1 MKRFNIDFILFNM
14 NTKQKEVNLL
24 NIQMWTTI
32 IYIGSLFISIS
43 LTYNDKQNLL
53 NKKGFYNENQSQKLS
68 IGNRWLVLFLTF
80 SYLFINYKNINL
92 AKEKGQKLWPFY
104 LQVFSSELS
113 TLAAIIVLYVVIKT
127 AGEQYSI
134 VSGIENPT
142 L

>member
-1 MKRFNIDFILFNM
+1 MKRLYFDFILFNM
-14 NTKQKEVNLL
+14 NTKQKEINLL

-43 LTYNDKQNLL
+43 LTYNDKQSLL
-53 NKKGFYNENQSQKLS
+53 GKKSLYSDNQSQKIS

-80 SYLFINYKNINL
+80 SYLFVNYKNINL
-92 AKEKGQKLWPFY
+92 AKEKSQKLWPFY
-104 LQVFSSELS
+104 LQSFASELS

-127 AGEQYSI
+127 EGEQYSI

>member
-1 MKRFNIDFILFNM
+1 M
-14 NTKQKEVNLL
+14 NTKQKEVKLL

-53 NKKGFYNENQSQKLS
+53 NKESIYSKNQSQKLS
-68 IGNRWLVLFLTF
+68 IGNRWLVLFLTL

-104 LQVFSSELS
+104 LQAFSSELS
-113 TLAAIIVLYVVIKT
+113 TLASIIVLYVVIKT

>member
-1 MKRFNIDFILFNM
+1 M
-14 NTKQKEVNLL
+14 NTKQKEVKLL

>member
-53 NKKGFYNENQSQKLS
+53 NKKGFYSENQSQKLS

>member
-1 MKRFNIDFILFNM
+1 MKRLYFDFILFNM
-14 NTKQKEVNLL
+14 NTKQKEINLL

-43 LTYNDKQNLL
+43 LTYNDKQSLL
-53 NKKGFYNENQSQKLS
+53 GKKSLYSDNQSQKIS

-80 SYLFINYKNINL
+80 SYLFVNYKNINL
-92 AKEKGQKLWPFY
+92 AKEKSQKLWP
-104 LQVFSSELS
+104 SELS

-127 AGEQYSI
+127 EGEQYSI
-134 VSGIENPT
+134 ISGIENPT